1 MVASIEKWLNASP
14 EARARCTSWEY
25 TRETTC
31 PPPGLA
37 SQQPL
42 VSPKPEGPVPVK
54 SLSSHMMKITEFPR
68 HALEFTMEL
77 TACDKNR
84 SPAAISPV
92 TCEKSQGS
100 LAPPPPRPCM

>member
-1 MVASIEKWLNASP
+1 M
-14 EARARCTSWEY
+14 SWEY
-25 TRETTC
+25 RSETTC

-77 TACDKNR
+77 TVCDRNR
-84 SPAAISPV
+84 SLM
-92 TCEKSQGS
+92 GS
-100 LAPPPPRPCM
+100 SEVDF